1 MELRLN
7 VETTNRINCKNNYEN
22 KESLIERE
30 IRERELYQNCISCL
44 NDEYNEL
51 SIFTE

>member
-1 MELRLN
+1 MCKQQTGLSKN
-7 VETTNRINCKNNYEN
+7 KKNNYEN

-44 NDEYNEL
+44 NNEYNEL
-51 SIFTE
+51 SVFTE